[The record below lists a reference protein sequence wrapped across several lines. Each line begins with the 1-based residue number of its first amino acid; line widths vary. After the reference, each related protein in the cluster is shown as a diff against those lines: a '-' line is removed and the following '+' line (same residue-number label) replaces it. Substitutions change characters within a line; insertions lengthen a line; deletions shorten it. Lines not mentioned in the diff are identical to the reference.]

1 MTISNIVSVMPRDL
15 SLLPCLAV
23 QIIKERAIESID
35 IFDGDQLMLA
45 AGECCV
51 LFPVQKK
58 KISFGYILLRSL
70 LLCINTTDLNWS

>member
-45 AGECCV
+45 GGSVVCFV
-51 LFPVQKK
+51 SGSKK
-58 KISFGYILLRSL
+58 DIVWLYSFAFMIVYQH
-70 LLCINTTDLNWS
+70 N

>member
-23 QIIKERAIESID
+23 QIIKERAVESID

-45 AGECCV
+45 GGGECCV
-51 LFPVQKK
+51 FCFRFKRKRYRLVIFFCVHYYCVSTQL
-58 KISFGYILLRSL
+58 I
-70 LLCINTTDLNWS
+70 